1 MDEEEESKGQVP
13 GRGHEIKGGVLFVFV
28 FVFLLFRAAPM
39 AYGVS
44 QARGQIGA
52 IATSLHHSH
61 SNIRSGPYLPPIP
74 QLTAT
79 PDP

>member
-39 AYGVS
+39 AYGSS
-44 QARGQIGA
+44 QARG
-52 IATSLHHSH
+52 
-61 SNIRSGPYLPPIP
+61 
-74 QLTAT
+74 
-79 PDP
+79 